1 MSFDRAELAAIGRRG
16 GLDAVGFCT
25 AEPFTE
31 TADALIRRK
40 QAGLHA
46 GMQFTYRN
54 PQRSTDPQNLLPGA
68 VALVVGA
75 VEYEAQAASLNGDRV
90 SYEVSDGV
98 SDSSPADVTP
108 FARVAAY
115 ARSDYYTVL
124 KKGLQAVADALHSC
138 GHKAVVTADSNALV
152 DRAAAHRAAIGWWGK
167 NSNILVPGL
176 GSLVVLGSVVTDA
189 PIVTSNPEP
198 LPDGCGTCQKCLE
211 GCPTGAIIAP
221 GTVDARRCLAW
232 LVQAEGVF
240 DPDYRVA
247 LGDRIYG
254 CDDCSDVCPPNRL
267 RIRRKSDPQV
277 VDQQSFV
284 ELLELL
290 ESSDEELLSRFGRWY
305 IPRREPRYL
314 RRNALVVLANVAD
327 PSDPRTSAVVEQ
339 ALRDPDPMIR
349 AHGVWCARRLKL
361 SLTELQGADD
371 PLVRAELQR
380 SVPSRVAV

>member
-54 PQRSTDPQNLLPGA
+54 PQRSTDPQNLLPSA

-75 VEYEAQAASLNGDRV
+75 VEYEAQAVSLNG
-90 SYEVSDGV
+90 EGV

-167 NSNILVPGL
+167 NSNILVPSL

-361 SLTELQGADD
+361 GLTELQGADD